1 MALGEKTYNANLP
14 NGDLDDFLSDMNEEK
29 ASYSDTEDEGLDN
42 LFGSAGESNAEE
54 TYGGGDDSDGYE
66 DEEEEEKVNFDSGL
80 ASLSAEFAAM
90 ITDLAIPALIAMF
103 VKCNPE
109 RLQATTDQLQKL
121 TKAYTQYLQT
131 KQIEL
136 TPGWML
142 IGVIAS
148 IYGTKIP
155 VAMQEQKLK
164 EKEEE
169 LRAKEKELEL
179 RMKEFEQQRKET
191 AHEDG
196 YSE

>member
-1 MALGEKTYNANLP
+1 MALGDKTYNANLP
-14 NGDLDDFLSDMNEEK
+14 SGDLDEFLSDMNQEK

-42 LFGSAGESNAEE
+42 LFGNAGESDAEE
-54 TYGGGDDSDGYE
+54 TYGGGDESDGYE
-66 DEEEEEKVNFDSGL
+66 DDEEEKVNFDSGL

-131 KQIEL
+131 KQIQL

-148 IYGTKIP
+148 IYATKIP
-155 VAMQEQKLK
+155 NALQEQKLK

-169 LRAKEKELEL
+169 LEAKEKELEL
-179 RMKEFEQQRKET
+179 RMKQFEAERKEAT
-191 AHEDG
+191 HENGSD
-196 YSE
+196 E

>member
-1 MALGEKTYNANLP
+1 MALGYNANLP
-14 NGDLDDFLSDMNEEK
+14 NGDLDDFLSEMNQEK
-29 ASYSDTEDEGLDN
+29 ASYSDSEDEGIDEILPQDEDNGLDDDYEGN
-42 LFGSAGESNAEE
+42 FDGGE
-54 TYGGGDDSDGYE
+54 DG
-66 DEEEEEKVNFDSGL
+66 DEEGNERVEFDPGL

-103 VKCNPE
+103 VKCDPQ

-131 KQIEL
+131 KQIQL

-155 VAMQEQKLK
+155 IALQEQKLK

-169 LRAKEKELEL
+169 LKNKEKELEL
-179 RMKEFEQQRKET
+179 RMKEFNHQRNSDNENRSD
-191 AHEDG
+191 E
-196 YSE
+196 

>member
-42 LFGSAGESNAEE
+42 LFGNSGESDTEE
-54 TYGGGDDSDGYE
+54 TYGGDESEGYE
-66 DEEEEEKVNFDSGL
+66 EDDEEEKVNFDSGL

-131 KQIEL
+131 KQIQL

>member
-14 NGDLDDFLSDMNEEK
+14 NGDLDEFLSDMNEEK

-42 LFGSAGESNAEE
+42 LFGNAGESDTEE

-66 DEEEEEKVNFDSGL
+66 DDEEEEKVNFDSGL

-131 KQIEL
+131 KQLAL